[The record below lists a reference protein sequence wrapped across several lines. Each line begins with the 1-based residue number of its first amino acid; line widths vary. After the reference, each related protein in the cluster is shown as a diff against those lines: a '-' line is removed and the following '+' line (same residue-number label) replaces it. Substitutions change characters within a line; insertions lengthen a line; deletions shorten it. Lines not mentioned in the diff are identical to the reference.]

1 MYARNGRMDPI
12 NEGPISG
19 RRDFRY
25 VEQAQIQ
32 NSYFI
37 DNDLEMILRD
47 ESLFIDGNFQ

>member
-1 MYARNGRMDPI
+1 MRGSRPEMV
-12 NEGPISG
+12 NEAPISS

-47 ESLFIDGNFQ
+47 ESLFIDGNF